1 MLQIFSLA
9 SLGASFALTA
19 QEAGPAPQVKVA
31 PAPQAQAAPAPQAP
45 EVPAPQVQAVSAPQV
60 PAVPAPQAPEVPA
73 PQVQTLQP
81 LPAATVDV
89 TSRFNSLPKPPQ
101 HSDDG
106 YWIDNAPINEVFQY
120 LAHSAG
126 LQYFYNNELND
137 PQFSITGHLRTD
149 NPQQQME
156 ELAVNFG
163 LTLHQQRSSVRLMN
177 EAQLAKLPVEVMSY
191 TLKYLRGA
199 PLNRSIS
206 APATQ
211 DSSDEDGGGGA
222 KSAPGAVQ
230 SDFEKLK
237 AIIRPM
243 LTHDIGQ
250 IEFEEKTNTLLVSD
264 NSIKLERVRKLL
276 EGIDKAKPQILVNVR
291 VLRIKRDQGRQVGV
305 DWSRA
310 LGDTGTSLTMHQ
322 SLNALFNLP
331 DVSTVTRTGSLS
343 APVDSINQINQQ
355 GGGLVFDNTQVQ
367 AILRAL
373 VNANVVTQE
382 ACPSIITEDNEQ
394 GLISIVDRFPVITSN
409 ITNTAAGQNVTDVVR
424 YKIDKEDPS
433 ATQEPEKNRE
443 IGVTLSVTPT
453 LLPDGTVRM
462 KLRPRVAKIVELIA
476 GRGNNMFP
484 RVSESTVEAISRIP
498 AGQSLFLGGF
508 YDYSNSEGNNK
519 VPVLST
525 IPLVGKLFSSNN
537 RKLEQVSLVFIITPR
552 VYDASGAGAGQ
563 AEANWHVR
571 ELSGMQPDDIQDTT
585 LELPPTSAPWYQNLP
600 NVKNRGAEP
609 PPAPKPS
616 WFKRLFS
623 KKSPSQ

>member
-19 QEAGPAPQVKVA
+19 QEA
-31 PAPQAQAAPAPQAP
+31 
-45 EVPAPQVQAVSAPQV
+45 VPASQVQP
-60 PAVPAPQAPEVPA
+60 
-73 PQVQTLQP
+73 LQS

-89 TSRFNSLPKPPQ
+89 SSRFNSLPKPPQ

-199 PLNRSIS
+199 PLNRHIA
-206 APATQ
+206 APAAQ
-211 DSSDEDGGGGA
+211 GSDEEGGA
-222 KSAPGAVQ
+222 KAAAAPGVVQ

-243 LTHDIGQ
+243 LTHDSGH

-310 LGDTGTSLTMHQ
+310 LGDTGTNLTTHQ

-331 DVSTVTRTGSLS
+331 DVSTVTRTGSVS
-343 APVDSINQINQQ
+343 APVDTINQINQQ
-355 GGGLVFDNTQVQ
+355 GGGLVFDNMQVQ

-373 VNANVVTQE
+373 VNANIVTQE

-394 GLISIVDRFPVITSN
+394 GLISIVDRYPVITSN

-433 ATQEPEKNRE
+433 ATEEPEKSRE

-537 RKLEQVSLVFIITPR
+537 KKLEQVSLVFIITPR
-552 VYDASGAGAGQ
+552 VYDASRAGAGM

-571 ELSGMQPDDIQDTT
+571 ELSGMQPDDIQDTN
-585 LELPPTSAPWYQNLP
+585 LDLPPTTWYQNLP
-600 NVKNRGAEP
+600 TVKKRVAEP
-609 PPAPKPS
+609 PPAPKQS
-616 WFKRLFS
+616 WLRRLFS
-623 KKSPSQ
+623 KKSASQ

>member
-9 SLGASFALTA
+9 SLGASLALSA
-19 QEAGPAPQVKVA
+19 QEAVPAT
-31 PAPQAQAAPAPQAP
+31 QAQPL
-45 EVPAPQVQAVSAPQV
+45 
-60 PAVPAPQAPEVPA
+60 AVPAAQAQPLAVPA
-73 PQVQTLQP
+73 TQAQP
-81 LPAATVDV
+81 LAVPAAQAQLLTVPATQAQPLPSLPAATVDV
-89 TSRFNSLPKPPQ
+89 SSRFNSLPKPPQ

-149 NPQQQME
+149 NPLQQME
-156 ELAVNFG
+156 ELAVHFG

-177 EAQLAKLPVEVMSY
+177 DAQLAKLPVEVMSY

-206 APATQ
+206 APAAQ
-211 DSSDEDGGGGA
+211 ESDEEGGA
-222 KSAPGAVQ
+222 AKAAAAPGAVQ

-237 AIIRPM
+237 SIIRPM
-243 LTHDIGQ
+243 LTHEIGQ

-264 NSIKLERVRKLL
+264 NTIKLERVRKLL

-310 LGDTGTSLTMHQ
+310 LGDTGTSLTTRQ

-331 DVSTVTRTGSLS
+331 DVSTVTRTGNVS
-343 APVDSINQINQQ
+343 APVDTINQINQQ
-355 GGGLVFDNTQVQ
+355 GGGLVFDNMQVQ

-373 VNANVVTQE
+373 VNANIVTQE

-433 ATQEPEKNRE
+433 ATEAPEKNRE

-508 YDYSNSEGNNK
+508 YDYSNSDGNNK

-525 IPLVGKLFSSNN
+525 IPLVGKLFSSNTK
-537 RKLEQVSLVFIITPR
+537 KLEQVSLVFIITPR
-552 VYDASGAGAGQ
+552 VYDASRADEGAAGV
-563 AEANWHVR
+563 NWHVR
-571 ELSGMQPDDIQDTT
+571 ELSGMQSDDIQDTN
-585 LELPPTSAPWYQNLP
+585 LELPPTPWYQNLP
-600 NVKNRGAEP
+600 NVKNPRAEP
-609 PPAPKPS
+609 PPAPKQS
-616 WFKRLFS
+616 WFRRLFS
-623 KKSPSQ
+623 KKSPSL